1 MNHQIVMKLGL
12 YSTLGKLTFLNLD
25 FCLQNFLI
33 HCKKLFLATTRPS
46 EDIVKQIALDLPR
59 TKRWLINDYSNQFKE
74 KLRRVLW
81 AFANHNKEIGYCQ
94 GLNRIACLALE
105 HLYEEV
111 NPMFI
116 NDDGKI

>member
-1 MNHQIVMKLGL
+1 MKLGL
-12 YSTLGKLTFLNLD
+12 YSTLGKLTFLKRKK
-25 FCLQNFLI
+25 NFYFI
-33 HCKKLFLATTRPS
+33 VKFFLAATRPS

-111 NPMFI
+111 NQ
-116 NDDGKI
+116 NLYK

>member
-1 MNHQIVMKLGL
+1 MKI
-12 YSTLGKLTFLNLD
+12 TKII
-25 FCLQNFLI
+25 FCS
-33 HCKKLFLATTRPS
+33 LAACRPS
-46 EDIVKQIALDLPR
+46 DDIVKQISLDLPR
-59 TKRWLINDYSNQFKE
+59 TKRWLINDYSPQFKE

-111 NPMFI
+111 NIIF
-116 NDDGKI
+116 GKLLELYFTKNI